1 VTRLTWILEA
11 AAAALLLL
19 LLGLRVLGR
28 RRARRGRIAERRGR
42 AVVRDTGGQ
51 RELWLDDG
59 ERATLQSRVAAG
71 DLLVSGIAYTDGF
84 HLYAPETG
92 HVLCVGAGAAIV
104 PRQLVAF
111 HPELAVHVVDRDAD
125 VLAVAR
131 GWFGLVES
139 DRLTT
144 ELADG
149 RAVLERPGA
158 WDLVILDAFGAGDF
172 PAHLATVELFALA
185 RTRLAPGGALAVNL
199 AGTLDGAVLRG
210 VLAGLVEAFGAERTV
225 AFGVP
230 EPDGSGYATT
240 RAGNTV
246 AFAFRDG
253 VPPAPRL
260 ASAAR
265 ARLPALAAIGALRLA
280 ELPAGAPHH
289 DGAVPAAFPIR

>member
-1 VTRLTWILEA
+1 VTRLTWILEG
-11 AAAALLLL
+11 AAAALVLL
-19 LLGLRVLGR
+19 LLGLRVVTR
-28 RRARRGRIAERRGR
+28 RRAGRARIAERRGR
-42 AVVRDTGGQ
+42 AVVREAGGQ

-59 ERATLQSRVAAG
+59 ARATLQSRVAAG
-71 DLLVSGIAYTDGF
+71 DPLISGVAYTDGF
-84 HLYAPETG
+84 HLYAPAAG
-92 HVLCVGAGAAIV
+92 RVLCIGAGAAIV
-104 PRQLVAF
+104 PRQLIAF
-111 HPELAVHVVDRDAD
+111 HPELAVHVVDCDAD

-131 GWFGLVES
+131 AWFGLVEG
-139 DRLTT
+139 DRLTV

-158 WDLVILDAFGAGDF
+158 WDLVIVDAFGAGDF

-210 VLAGLVEAFGAERTV
+210 VLAGLVEAFGAERTA

-230 EPDGSGYATT
+230 GPHGGDYATT
-240 RAGNTV
+240 SAGNTV

-253 VPPAPRL
+253 VPPAPRRPP
-260 ASAAR
+260 AAR

-280 ELPAGAPHH
+280 QLPAGTPHH
-289 DGAVPAAFPIR
+289 DGAIPAAFPIR